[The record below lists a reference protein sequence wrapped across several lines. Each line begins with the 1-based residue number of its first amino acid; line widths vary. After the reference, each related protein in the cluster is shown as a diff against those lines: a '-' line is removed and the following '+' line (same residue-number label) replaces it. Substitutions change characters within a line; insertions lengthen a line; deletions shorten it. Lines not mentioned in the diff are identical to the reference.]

1 MTNYFENNNGLIDI
15 EKVFVNV
22 FVNLMKERNI

>member
-1 MTNYFENNNGLIDI
+1 MTKYFENNGLIDI